1 MVVTVKNAA
10 PADYYFQMSG
20 LESDPNAPTSVAA
33 SKKKSR
39 VELWIEIWVER

>member
-1 MVVTVKNAA
+1 MEGG
-10 PADYYFQMSG
+10 SG